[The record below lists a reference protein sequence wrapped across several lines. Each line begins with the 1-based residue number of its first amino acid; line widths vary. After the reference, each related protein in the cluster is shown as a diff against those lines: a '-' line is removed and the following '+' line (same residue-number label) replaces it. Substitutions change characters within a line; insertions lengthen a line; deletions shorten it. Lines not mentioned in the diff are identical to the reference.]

1 MNGQEKTFMNDK
13 VFFDTNIL
21 VYLYDKSEA
30 KKGVIARQ
38 LIQEYGANGSMVL
51 STQVLQEFYVTVTKM
66 GQRMLT
72 KEAASEIVNDLSE
85 FPLIQVNKSIIVRAM
100 KRHQTK
106 MFSFWDSLIVEAAL
120 QAGCSTLLTEDMQ
133 DGLVIDAMT
142 IQNPFRK

>member
-1 MNGQEKTFMNDK
+1 MNDK